1 MAPTY
6 RSHSAGGL
14 GGART
19 LDGGMILSEP
29 TVYIDFLCPWA
40 YRGAM
45 WLAEVEKAG
54 RIRPQ
59 FRFFSLSQNHDA
71 RQGSPQPAVWERNPH
86 AKGLPAFL
94 AATAARAQ
102 GVEAGERFRLG
113 LQRARHEDHLP
124 VDERTTHRLVA
135 ERSELDVA
143 RFERDVEQSD
153 FTTLA
158 REHSEAV
165 RRGVFGVP
173 TLVWPEGRSYYL
185 KITELIPPDRAVA
198 LYDAIETVHRFGEVI
213 EIKTPESEGTLAA

>member
-1 MAPTY
+1 MT
-6 RSHSAGGL
+6 
-14 GGART
+14 
-19 LDGGMILSEP
+19 ISEP

-59 FRFFSLSQNHDA
+59 FRFFSLSQNHA
-71 RQGSPQPAVWERNPH
+71 AHEGHAQPPVWERDPK

-94 AATAARAQ
+94 AAIAARGQ
-102 GVEAGERFRLG
+102 GEESGDRFRLA

-124 VDERTTHRLVA
+124 LDEPATHRVAA
-135 ERSELDVA
+135 ERAGLDVA
-143 RFERDVEQSD
+143 RWETDVKGAD

-158 REHSEAV
+158 QEHEEAV

-173 TLVWPEGRSYYL
+173 TLVWAEGRSYYV
-185 KITELIPPDRAVA
+185 KITDLIPAERAVP
-198 LYDAIETVHRFGEVI
+198 LYEAIETVHRFGEVI

>member
-1 MAPTY
+1 MTV
-6 RSHSAGGL
+6 
-14 GGART
+14 
-19 LDGGMILSEP
+19 SEP

-59 FRFFSLSQNHDA
+59 FRFFSLSQNHQA
-71 RQGSPQPAVWERNPH
+71 HEGSAKPPVWELDPK
-86 AKGLPAFL
+86 AKGLAAFL
-94 AATAARAQ
+94 AATAARTQ
-102 GVEAGERFRLG
+102 GAPAGDRFRLA

-124 VDERTTHRLVA
+124 LDQHATNRVAA
-135 ERSELDVA
+135 ERAGLDVA
-143 RFERDVEQSD
+143 RWEQDLKATD

-158 REHSEAV
+158 REHEEAV

-173 TLVWPEGRSYYL
+173 TLVWPEGHSYYI
-185 KITELIPPDRAVA
+185 KITDLIPPDRAVP

>member
-1 MAPTY
+1 M
-6 RSHSAGGL
+6 SAGEL
-14 GGART
+14 
-19 LDGGMILSEP
+19 

-40 YRGAM
+40 YRGSM
-45 WLAEVEKAG
+45 WLADVEKAG

-59 FRFFSLSQNHDA
+59 WQFFSLSQNHDA
-71 RQGSPQPAVWERNPH
+71 HQGLAEPPVWERDPK

-102 GVEAGERFRLG
+102 GEDAGNRFRLA

-124 VDERTTHRLVA
+124 VDQRSTHRRAA
-135 ERSELDVA
+135 ERAKLDVA
-143 RFERDVEQSD
+143 RWEMDLQTAD
-153 FTTLA
+153 FGTLV
-158 REHSEAV
+158 REHAVAV

-185 KITELIPPDRAVA
+185 KITDLIPGDRAVA

>member
-1 MAPTY
+1 MT
-6 RSHSAGGL
+6 
-14 GGART
+14 
-19 LDGGMILSEP
+19 ISEP

-59 FRFFSLSQNHDA
+59 FRFFSLSQNHA
-71 RQGSPQPAVWERNPH
+71 AHEGHREPPVWELDPK
-86 AKGLPAFL
+86 AQGLPAFL

-102 GVEAGERFRLG
+102 GTESGDRFRLA

-124 VDERTTHRLVA
+124 VDAQSTHRLAA
-135 ERSELDVA
+135 ERAGLDVA
-143 RFERDVEQSD
+143 RWELDLQTAGFG
-153 FTTLA
+153 TLA
-158 REHSEAV
+158 GEHTEAV

-185 KITELIPPDRAVA
+185 KITDLIPGDRAVA

>member
-1 MAPTY
+1 MTV
-6 RSHSAGGL
+6 
-14 GGART
+14 
-19 LDGGMILSEP
+19 SEP

-40 YRGAM
+40 YRGSM

-54 RIRPQ
+54 RIRPT
-59 FRFFSLSQNHDA
+59 FAFFSLSQNHQA
-71 RQGSPQPAVWERNPH
+71 HEGSANPPVWERDPL

-102 GVEAGERFRLG
+102 GAELGDRFRLA
-113 LQRARHEDHLP
+113 LQRARHEDHLTL
-124 VDERTTHRLVA
+124 DEHATHRVVA
-135 ERSELDVA
+135 ERAGLDVA
-143 RFERDVEQSD
+143 RWEKDVKAAD

-158 REHSEAV
+158 KEHAEAV

-173 TLVWPEGRSYYL
+173 TLTWLEGRSYYL
-185 KITELIPPDRAVA
+185 KITDLIPADRAVP

>member
-1 MAPTY
+1 M
-6 RSHSAGGL
+6 SG
-14 GGART
+14 
-19 LDGGMILSEP
+19 EP

-54 RIRPQ
+54 RIKPE
-59 FRFFSLSQNHDA
+59 FRFFSLSQNHA
-71 RQGSPQPAVWERNPH
+71 AHEGTGTPPVWQAKSS

-102 GVEAGERFRLG
+102 GADLADRFRIE
-113 LQRARHEDHLP
+113 LQKARHQAHLP
-124 VDERTTHRLVA
+124 VDDHATHRKVA
-135 ERSELDVA
+135 EKVGLDISRWEA
-143 RFERDVEQSD
+143 DLKTTD
-153 FTTLA
+153 FSALA
-158 REHSEAV
+158 TEHAEAV

-173 TLVWPEGRSYYL
+173 TLVWPEGRSYYV
-185 KITELIPPDRAVA
+185 KITDLVPASRAVA

>member
-1 MAPTY
+1 MT
-6 RSHSAGGL
+6 
-14 GGART
+14 
-19 LDGGMILSEP
+19 ISEP

-40 YRGAM
+40 YRGSM

-54 RIRPQ
+54 RIRPR
-59 FRFFSLSQNHDA
+59 FAFFSLSQNHQA
-71 RQGSPQPAVWERNPH
+71 REGSPNPPVWKRDPQ

-94 AATAARAQ
+94 AATAARLQ
-102 GVEAGERFRLG
+102 GAELGDRFRLV

-124 VDERTTHRLVA
+124 LDQRTTHRIAA
-135 ERSELDVA
+135 ERAGLDVA
-143 RFERDVEQSD
+143 RWEKDVETAH
-153 FTTLA
+153 FTALA
-158 REHSEAV
+158 EEHAQAV

-185 KITELIPPDRAVA
+185 KITDLIPAERAVA

>member
-1 MAPTY
+1 MTV
-6 RSHSAGGL
+6 
-14 GGART
+14 
-19 LDGGMILSEP
+19 SEP

-40 YRGAM
+40 YRGSM

-54 RIRPQ
+54 RIRPR
-59 FRFFSLSQNHDA
+59 FAFFSLSQNHQA
-71 RQGSPQPAVWERNPH
+71 REGSANPPVWERDAK

-102 GVEAGERFRLG
+102 GAEPGDRFRLA

-124 VDERTTHRLVA
+124 LDQHETHRIAA
-135 ERSELDVA
+135 ERAALDVT
-143 RFERDVEQSD
+143 RWEKDVRATD

-158 REHSEAV
+158 EEHAEAV

-185 KITELIPPDRAVA
+185 KITDLIPADRAVP

>member
-1 MAPTY
+1 MTTVAQAATNPD
-6 RSHSAGGL
+6 
-14 GGART
+14 T
-19 LDGGMILSEP
+19 LEGMSTGEP

-45 WLAEVEKAG
+45 WLADVEKAG

-71 RQGSPQPAVWERNPH
+71 RQGLPEPPVWERDPH

-94 AATAARAQ
+94 AATAARVQ
-102 GVEAGERFRLG
+102 GPEAGDRFRIA

-124 VDERTTHRLVA
+124 VDDPGTFWRAA
-135 ERSELDVA
+135 ERAGIDVA
-143 RFERDVEQSD
+143 RFERDFEQSD

-158 REHSEAV
+158 REHAEAV
-165 RRGVFGVP
+165 QRGVFGVP

-185 KITELIPPDRAVA
+185 KITDLIPADRAVA

>member
-1 MAPTY
+1 MTI
-6 RSHSAGGL
+6 SQ
-14 GGART
+14 
-19 LDGGMILSEP
+19 P

-40 YRGAM
+40 YRGSM

-54 RIRPQ
+54 RIKPQ
-59 FRFFSLSQNHDA
+59 FRFFSLSQNHQA
-71 RQGSPQPAVWERNPH
+71 REGSPNPAIWERDPQ

-102 GVEAGERFRLG
+102 GAELGDRFRLA

-124 VDERTTHRLVA
+124 LDQHATHRLVA
-135 ERSELDVA
+135 ERAGLDVDQWEKDLKA
-143 RFERDVEQSD
+143 TD

-158 REHSEAV
+158 SEHEEAV
-165 RRGVFGVP
+165 RLGVFGVP
-173 TLVWPEGRSYYL
+173 TLTWPEGRSYYL
-185 KITELIPPDRAVA
+185 KITDLIPSDRAVP

>member
-1 MAPTY
+1 MT
-6 RSHSAGGL
+6 
-14 GGART
+14 
-19 LDGGMILSEP
+19 ISEP

-40 YRGAM
+40 YRGSM

-59 FRFFSLSQNHDA
+59 VRFFSLSQNHQA
-71 RQGSPQPAVWERNPH
+71 REGATNPPVWERDPQ

-102 GVEAGERFRLG
+102 GAELGDRFRLA

-124 VDERTTHRLVA
+124 LDEHATHRIVA
-135 ERSELDVA
+135 EHAGLDVA
-143 RFERDVEQSD
+143 RWESDLKATD

-158 REHSEAV
+158 KEHTEAV

-185 KITELIPPDRAVA
+185 KITDLIPAERAVP

>member
-1 MAPTY
+1 MSTA
-6 RSHSAGGL
+6 
-14 GGART
+14 
-19 LDGGMILSEP
+19 EP

-45 WLAEVEKAG
+45 WLADVEKAG

-71 RQGSPQPAVWERNPH
+71 RQGSAEPPIWERDPL

-102 GVEAGERFRLG
+102 GAQAGDRFRLG
-113 LQRARHEDHLP
+113 LA
-124 VDERTTHRLVA
+124 A
-135 ERSELDVA
+135 ERAGLDVA
-143 RFERDVEQSD
+143 QFERDVERSD
-153 FTTLA
+153 FATLA
-158 REHSEAV
+158 GEHAEAV

-185 KITELIPPDRAVA
+185 KITELIPADRAVA

>member
-1 MAPTY
+1 MTI
-6 RSHSAGGL
+6 SQ
-14 GGART
+14 
-19 LDGGMILSEP
+19 P

-40 YRGAM
+40 YRGSM

-59 FRFFSLSQNHDA
+59 FRYFSLSQNHQA
-71 RQGSPQPAVWERNPH
+71 REGSPNPAIWERDPQ

-102 GVEAGERFRLG
+102 GAELGDRFRLA

-124 VDERTTHRLVA
+124 LDQHATHRLVA
-135 ERSELDVA
+135 ERAGLDVDQWEKDLKA
-143 RFERDVEQSD
+143 TD

-158 REHSEAV
+158 SEHEEAV
-165 RRGVFGVP
+165 RLGVFGVP
-173 TLVWPEGRSYYL
+173 TLTWPEGRSYYL
-185 KITELIPPDRAVA
+185 KITDLIPSDRAVP

>member
-1 MAPTY
+1 MTV
-6 RSHSAGGL
+6 
-14 GGART
+14 
-19 LDGGMILSEP
+19 SEP

-40 YRGAM
+40 YRGSM

-54 RIRPQ
+54 RIRP
-59 FRFFSLSQNHDA
+59 RFQYFSLSQNHQA
-71 RQGSPQPAVWERNPH
+71 REGSPNPPIWERDPR

-102 GVEAGERFRLG
+102 GAELGDRFRLA

-124 VDERTTHRLVA
+124 LDQRATHRIAA
-135 ERSELDVA
+135 ERAGLDVA
-143 RFERDVEQSD
+143 RWEKEVKAAD

-158 REHSEAV
+158 EEHAEAV

-185 KITELIPPDRAVA
+185 KITELIPSDRAVP